1 MFPNDMTLVG
11 DFTFV
16 ESSLALVC
24 SAMKFTQTQV
34 RCIVTEQRLKMV
46 MNNDRSQV
54 SKSEN

>member
-1 MFPNDMTLVG
+1 MFPNNMTLAK
-11 DFTFV
+11 DFTLV

-46 MNNDRSQV
+46 LN
-54 SKSEN
+54 K